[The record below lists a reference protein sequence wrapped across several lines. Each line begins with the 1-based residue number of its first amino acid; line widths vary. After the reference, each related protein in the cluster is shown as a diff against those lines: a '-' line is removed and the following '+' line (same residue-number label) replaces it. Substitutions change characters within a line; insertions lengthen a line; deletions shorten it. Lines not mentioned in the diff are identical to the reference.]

1 MGIAAYE
8 HVATAGISYA
18 DEALGRAGA
27 TNGELYRHIAQLVT
41 GDKKAADAIMA
52 VFQVFSSFFAESGD
66 SRRSRRQST
75 TTSLFAMIR
84 PVKLVLAIHQLC
96 VRPPAPYALSLL
108 PRGPSAIATTTAAD
122 DEDGSRG
129 DAVVSPPLLH
139 DMRRYYPYVLAAAS
153 PGVLKVIL
161 FLPRRYPTQQ
171 RHLVHPTPQ
180 LIRSIANPP
189 PCQVLGLLPLHAS
202 FASDPAC
209 IAHVAGLPDEADV
222 LYHKLASDGV
232 YVSGCYVAVV
242 RSTREVTP

>member
-1 MGIAAYE
+1 MIFSLMGIAAYE

-41 GDKKAADAIMA
+41 GDEKAADAIMA
-52 VFQVFSSFFAESGD
+52 VFQVFSSFFAENGG
-66 SRRSRRQST
+66 SRRCRRQST

-108 PRGPSAIATTTAAD
+108 PRGPSATATATTAAAAD

-129 DAVVSPPLLH
+129 DAVVSPRLLH

-153 PGVLKVIL
+153 PGVLKVARPTH
-161 FLPRRYPTQQ
+161 LP
-171 RHLVHPTPQ
+171 HL
-180 LIRSIANPP
+180 
-189 PCQVLGLLPLHAS
+189 C
-202 FASDPAC
+202 
-209 IAHVAGLPDEADV
+209 
-222 LYHKLASDGV
+222 
-232 YVSGCYVAVV
+232 
-242 RSTREVTP
+242 